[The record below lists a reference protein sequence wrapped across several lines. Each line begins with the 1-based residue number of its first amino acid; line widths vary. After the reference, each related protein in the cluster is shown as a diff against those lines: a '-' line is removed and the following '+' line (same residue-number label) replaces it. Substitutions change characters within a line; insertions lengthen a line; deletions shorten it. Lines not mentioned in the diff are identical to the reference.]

1 LATIIDFFKQKWVL
15 QLLGLIA
22 VSILL
27 FFVGPLIAIG
37 GWTPLAEI
45 STRVISILLLAMC
58 WMVLL
63 FLTYIKAQKT
73 DQQLVEDLSQT
84 DTAAPAEELKI
95 IQERFDEAIEVVKA
109 SGSGKNRLGGQ
120 YLYELPWYIIIG
132 PPGSGKTTALM
143 NSGLKFPLAERFG
156 KDAIRGVGGTRNCDW
171 WFTDNAVLIDT
182 AGRYTTQ
189 DSDAAADA
197 SSWQGFLDL
206 LKRHRKRRPING
218 ALIAVSLSD
227 LLTQS
232 EDERRMHASAIRS
245 RIQELN
251 DKLDI
256 RFPIYLL
263 FTKCDLVAGFNE
275 FFSTMGAEE
284 RNQVWGTTFNLQ
296 MENLKDA
303 PDFNFSQEYDA
314 LLGRVNERISFK
326 IYQEHDLA
334 RRAQIF
340 GFPQQMANLKGPV
353 EQFLND
359 VFMPNRFEKTPL
371 LRGFY
376 FTSGTQEGTP
386 IDRLIG
392 SVANSFGLD
401 RNTQPTFS
409 GQGRSYFIHDL
420 FRKVIFPEASLVGTN
435 SKLEKRRHL
444 LQRLAYTGVTLI
456 VALGVALWSISFT
469 RNQQLVN
476 DIDGQASQYQTTIN
490 GLAYQQ
496 DDITKLLVPLAHL
509 RNATELPPTSVP
521 LLMNAGLYQGDKL
534 QSAAQDAYKRLL
546 SGRFLFSLGI
556 RLESLIE
563 ANIDKPELLGLL
575 LKSYLM
581 LGDPAHLK
589 AMEVKALL
597 NVDWSNSVTPLQREQ
612 LNKHLDELLQSRFT
626 PLPLNL
632 ALVSQAR
639 EILTKTSLSEQIYS
653 RIKSEKSAYQAFT
666 LNQLELFGSQAD
678 LVLQNRDGNLSQ
690 LSISGF
696 YTAAGFQQAFMTAY
710 DSIAET
716 AQQALWVRGIDSEKG
731 DTESQLVIVKDELLN
746 YYVDDYIQVWLQ
758 LLNSVEIKQLR
769 DLTSATEILDA
780 ASGSFSPIRKVLQA
794 LNANTDL
801 VRVNNESKSLLLQ
814 SQPDKA
820 NGEKAPENVAKPLA
834 KEQLL
839 LSSLMGSTSASQ
851 QDAILQRVDDR
862 FGKLSLLARKQGDTA
877 APIEGLLQELFN
889 LYTFLADLEA
899 SGSGS
904 AALEAMK
911 NAGSPGV
918 QLQRKA
924 RHLDEPLRSWLNSF
938 SAVSQNAVAS
948 SSQNQLGKIWGS
960 DIVPFCKR
968 GIAGRYPL
976 VKTSQQDITF
986 EDFYR
991 FFGSGQ
997 MLDEFFNINIKP
1009 FVDTSV
1015 SPWRFNEGTRPG
1027 ISSSSL
1033 RQFEIAT
1040 QIRDAFFNNRGNTP
1054 LVSFRL
1060 KPIQLD
1066 SDILRFSLRLGDQAI
1081 SYQHGPAVSSKLT
1094 WPAANGNG
1102 TARIQFQSSDGS
1114 VSGASEEGAWGW
1126 LKLLD
1131 KAQLKATNNADKFLL
1146 TFDVSGHKAVFELS
1160 ASSVINP
1167 FALSAMKR
1175 FQCKKTL

>member
-27 FFVGPLIAIG
+27 YFVGPLIAIS
-37 GWTPLAEI
+37 GWAPLAEI
-45 STRVISILLLAMC
+45 STRVISILVLAMC
-58 WMVLL
+58 WMVML
-63 FLTYIKAQKT
+63 FLTYIKSQKT

-84 DTAAPAEELKI
+84 DTDAPAEELKI
-95 IQERFDEAIEVVKA
+95 IQERFDQAIDVVKA
-109 SGSGKNRLGGQ
+109 SGSGQKRLGGQ

-189 DSDAAADA
+189 DSDAAVDA

-206 LKRHRKRRPING
+206 LKKHRKRRPING
-218 ALIAVSLSD
+218 ALIAISLSD

-232 EDERRMHASAIRS
+232 EEERRLHANSIRS

-275 FFSTMGAEE
+275 FFGSMGSEE
-284 RNQVWGTTFNLQ
+284 RNQVWGTTFELQ
-296 MENLKDA
+296 MENLKES

-314 LLGRVNERISFK
+314 LLERVNERISFK

-340 GFPQQMANLKGPV
+340 GFPQQMANLKQPM

-401 RNTQPTFS
+401 RSTQPTFS
-409 GQGRSYFIHDL
+409 GQGRSYFINDL
-420 FRKVIFPEASLVGTN
+420 FRKVVFPEASLVGTN

-444 LQRLAYTGVTLI
+444 LQRLAYAGVTLC

-469 RNQQLVN
+469 RNQQMMD
-476 DIDGQASQYQTTIN
+476 DIDNQTAQYQTTIS
-490 GLAYQQ
+490 GLAYRQ
-496 DDITKLLVPLAHL
+496 DDITQLLVPLGHL
-509 RNATELPPTSVP
+509 RNAAELPPKNVP
-521 LLMNAGLYQGDKL
+521 LLMSAGLYQGEKL
-534 QSAAQDAYKRLL
+534 ESAAQDAYTRLL
-546 SGRFLFSLGI
+546 TGRFLYSLGM

-581 LGDPAHLK
+581 LGDPTHLK
-589 AMEVKALL
+589 AKEVKALL
-597 NVDWSNSVTPLQREQ
+597 NVDWSNSVSPKQLEQ
-612 LNKHLDELLQSRFT
+612 LNTHLDGLLVSKFE

-639 EILTKTSLSEQIYS
+639 EILTKTELSEQIYS
-653 RIKSEKSAYQAFT
+653 RIKSDQAAYQAFT
-666 LNQLELFGSQAD
+666 LNQVELFGSNAD
-678 LVLQNRDGNLSQ
+678 VVLQNRDGDLSQ
-690 LSISGF
+690 LSISGL
-696 YTAAGFQQAFMTAY
+696 YTAAGFGQVFMTAY
-710 DSIAET
+710 KDVAGT
-716 AQQALWVRGIDSEKG
+716 AQQALWVRGDNSEKG
-731 DTESQLVIVKDELLN
+731 GTEAQLLIVKEELLN
-746 YYVDDYIQVWLQ
+746 HYVDDYIQVWRQ
-758 LLNSVEIKQLR
+758 LLNKVEIKQLR
-769 DLTSATEILDA
+769 DLASAIEILDT

-801 VRVNNESKSLLLQ
+801 VRVNNESKSLLQ
-814 SQPDKA
+814 KAQPDA
-820 NGEKAPENVAKPLA
+820 ASGESALTQIAKPLA

-839 LSSLMGSTSASQ
+839 ISSLMGSAGTSQ
-851 QDAILQRVDDR
+851 QDTILQRVDDH
-862 FGKLSLLARKQGDTA
+862 FGKLSMLARKQGDTP
-877 APIEGLLQELFN
+877 APVDALLKELFN

-904 AALEAMK
+904 AALEAIK

-938 SAVSQNAVAS
+938 SAVSQKAVAS
-948 SSQNQLGKIWGS
+948 SSQNQLGQMWGS
-960 DIVPFCKR
+960 DLLPFCRR

-976 VKTSQQDITF
+976 VKTSQKDITF
-986 EDFYR
+986 DDFYR
-991 FFGSGQ
+991 YFGSGQ
-997 MLDEFFNINIKP
+997 MLDEFFNLHLKP
-1009 FVDTSV
+1009 FVDTSFR
-1015 SPWRFNEGTRPG
+1015 PWRWKEGTRPG
-1027 ISSSSL
+1027 VSSSSL
-1033 RQFEIAT
+1033 RQFELAAK
-1040 QIRDAFFNNRGNTP
+1040 IRDAFFYNKGNTP
-1054 LVSFRL
+1054 QVNFRL
-1060 KPIQLD
+1060 KPVQLD
-1066 SDILRFSLRLGDQAI
+1066 SDVVRFTLRLGNQSL
-1081 SYQHGPAVSSKLT
+1081 SYQHGPAVSTKFT
-1094 WPAANGNG
+1094 WPASDGSG

-1131 KAQLKATNNADKFLL
+1131 KAQLKATGNADKFLL
-1146 TFDVSGHKAVFELS
+1146 TFDVNGHKAGFELS

-1167 FALSAMKR
+1167 FALSSMKR
-1175 FQCKKTL
+1175 FQCRKTL